1 LFLVSGAG
9 LLVITNLLVRHTS
22 GPFYLSESD
31 KKLLLIGGNTSGGSN
46 SVIRAGSTGGSIP
59 SSSRQVQ
66 AEIHQLTAQAA
77 QQHAAELHQLFVGS
91 GIALAIMAVVS
102 IGLGW
107 IVAGRALRPLRTII
121 STTQDISAS
130 NLHERLAIAGPND
143 ELSELG
149 TTLNDLLGRL
159 ESSFDAQRQF
169 VANASHELRTPLA
182 RQRTLM
188 EVALNDPNA
197 TVESLRDSYKR
208 VIAAGEQQEELI
220 EALLTLARSERSLDH
235 PSRVDLAAM
244 AEEAL
249 IMREADIERQRLR
262 VEAEMHE
269 APILGDAQ
277 LIEHLVRNLVDNAV
291 FYNSEEGEVRIAT
304 GVRQGRA
311 FLSIRNTG
319 PVIPSSELERLF
331 QPFERL
337 KETRGHYQRGHGLGL
352 SIVRAI
358 ATVHGAIVKTQ
369 AHTSGGLDIEL
380 RFPPPE
386 AAYKERGPERRMRR
400 SAKVDSAT

>member
-1 LFLVSGAG
+1 LHP
-9 LLVITNLLVRHTS
+9 LL
-22 GPFYLSESD
+22 
-31 KKLLLIGGNTSGGSN
+31 
-46 SVIRAGSTGGSIP
+46 
-59 SSSRQVQ
+59 
-66 AEIHQLTAQAA
+66 
-77 QQHAAELHQLFVGS
+77 VGS

-121 STTQDISAS
+121 STAQEISAT
-130 NLHERLAIAGPND
+130 NLHERLPIGGPDD

-149 TTLNDLLGRL
+149 TTLNGLLGRL
-159 ESSFDAQRQF
+159 EVSFESQRQF

-188 EVALNDPNA
+188 EVALNDPDA
-197 TVESLRDSYKR
+197 TVESLRDNYKR
-208 VIAAGEQQEELI
+208 VIATGEQQADLI
-220 EALLTLARSERSLDH
+220 EALLTLARSERSLDR
-235 PSRVDLAAM
+235 PVPVDLAAM
-244 AEEAL
+244 VEEAL
-249 IMREADIERQRLR
+249 IVREADIARQCLNI
-262 VEAEMHE
+262 ETELQE

-277 LIEHLVRNLVDNAV
+277 LVEHLVRNLVDNAV
-291 FYNSEEGEVRIAT
+291 FYNRDEGQVRVKT

-319 PVIPSSELERLF
+319 PIIPPSEVERLF

-337 KETRGHYQRGHGLGL
+337 KETRGQHKRGHGLGL

-369 AHTSGGLDIEL
+369 ALEAGGLDIEV
-380 RFPPPE
+380 RFPPPDVTG
-386 AAYKERGPERRMRR
+386 KERGPERLMRR
-400 SAKVDSAT
+400 STKVDSAR